1 MNISRHVDDLKWE
14 KITEYILDSIYG
26 KRREIPLNLPGT
38 NFTIKNLNVYG
49 EKPGEE
55 ITIDSNEVHVIAC
68 TLRSVFTSLMN
79 SFGRSVDEE
88 IKEDEEWYNSGHGLI
103 ELSKL
108 LPKGEARKNMFE
120 NVFRLLIQ
128 EEGANNADD
137 PETR

>member
-1 MNISRHVDDLKWE
+1 MESHVFFRRLNL
-14 KITEYILDSIYG
+14 IYILLFF
-26 KRREIPLNLPGT
+26 PTLNRQ
-38 NFTIKNLNVYG
+38 YG